1 MRKLVESTYVSLD
14 GMVSGE
20 RFWGAEA
27 RFQDDKHVAYAATL
41 LESADALVL
50 GRATYE
56 AFAASWPG
64 RTGEL
69 AGRINSLP
77 KYVASRTLTGATW
90 NSQILPGDAVE
101 AVTKLRESGA
111 GTLLK
116 YGTGSFSRALLEG
129 GQLDELH
136 LWLYPFIAGSGEPN
150 GHMAGHHY
158 TPQGVRSSRCRSWGL
173 PPDSCLPGA
182 WQAMPAQRPAG
193 SGTHGWCR

>member
-20 RFWGAEA
+20 SFWGAQA
-27 RFQDDKHVAYAATL
+27 RFHDDKHVAYAATL

-56 AFAASWPG
+56 VFAASWPG

-69 AGRINSLP
+69 AEKINSLP
-77 KYVASRTLTGATW
+77 KYVVSRTLTDATW
-90 NSQILPGDAVE
+90 NAQILKGDAVG
-101 AVTKLRESGA
+101 AVANLKESGQ

-129 GQLDELH
+129 GQLDELR
-136 LWLYPFIAGSGEPN
+136 LWVFPFIAGSGESLLPGITTTHLDLAEVTEVGN
-150 GHMAGHHY
+150 GVVVLTY
-158 TPQGVRSSRCRSWGL
+158 TPKR
-173 PPDSCLPGA
+173 
-182 WQAMPAQRPAG
+182 
-193 SGTHGWCR
+193 

>member
-1 MRKLVESTYVSLD
+1 MRKLIESTYVSLD

-20 RFWGAEA
+20 NFWDAQL
-27 RFQDDKHVAYAATL
+27 RYQDDKHAAYAAKL

-56 AFAASWPG
+56 VFAGAWPG

-69 AGRINSLP
+69 ADMINSLP

-90 NSQILPGDAVE
+90 NSEILPGDAVE
-101 AVTKLRESGA
+101 AVAELKRSGE

-116 YGTGSFSRALLEG
+116 YGTGSFSRALLDG

-136 LWLYPFIAGSGEPN
+136 LWVFPFVAGSGESLLPGITTTHLDLAAVSEVGN
-150 GHMAGHHY
+150 GTVVLTY
-158 TPQGVRSSRCRSWGL
+158 TPKR
-173 PPDSCLPGA
+173 
-182 WQAMPAQRPAG
+182 
-193 SGTHGWCR
+193 